1 MDHLVRLLSTTSEA
15 DKSFMLVQYL
25 AIILRTL
32 ATRSNSGSS
41 NKALVL
47 RLAALS
53 KLLSDAR
60 TTLSFLLFRITF
72 GIFKADLW
80 DFGGSKPVQIERLQ
94 VISMLIYYPDE
105 HLYFLASKGVLPL
118 SPRLINKAALYSCR
132 AWAAYTLLHFFHL
145 REELKLLEP
154 ERRRLQALQAGTDFD
169 TPRKPSP
176 AVAASP
182 QEMEGRRAALI
193 NGLIVN
199 LAYTPLTLH
208 WSMPKGLYGS
218 ELITGIWGLV
228 AAVAQLRAG
237 WKASAKSPPPPDC
250 SDSPRAEKSPPPP
263 DRSDSPRAEK
273 SPPPP
278 DRSDSPRAEKSPPPR
293 EARQIEKLPPNQPE
307 GDESQ
312 TQTQRK
318 NLVWS
323 PAMEKSALDLYVK
336 AVKEGKRCDNGF
348 KTETH
353 RWAAA
358 ELGKEFPE
366 YDFTGQKVKSKLNQ
380 EGCVGALT
388 PTFTRTIPTQRMG
401 LYLERALSSVVCVPI
416 ARTAGPLVMPSN
428 HQFNP

>member
-80 DFGGSKPVQIERLQ
+80 DFGVAPLAKCFTTIRLEASANRATTSDLDAN
-94 VISMLIYYPDE
+94 ILPSCDE

-237 WKASAKSPPPPDC
+237 WKASA
-250 SDSPRAEKSPPPP
+250 
-263 DRSDSPRAEK
+263 
-273 SPPPP
+273 
-278 DRSDSPRAEKSPPPR
+278 
-293 EARQIEKLPPNQPE
+293 
-307 GDESQ
+307 
-312 TQTQRK
+312 
-318 NLVWS
+318 V
-323 PAMEKSALDLYVK
+323 
-336 AVKEGKRCDNGF
+336 
-348 KTETH
+348 
-353 RWAAA
+353 
-358 ELGKEFPE
+358 
-366 YDFTGQKVKSKLNQ
+366 
-380 EGCVGALT
+380 
-388 PTFTRTIPTQRMG
+388 TR
-401 LYLERALSSVVCVPI
+401 
-416 ARTAGPLVMPSN
+416 
-428 HQFNP
+428 